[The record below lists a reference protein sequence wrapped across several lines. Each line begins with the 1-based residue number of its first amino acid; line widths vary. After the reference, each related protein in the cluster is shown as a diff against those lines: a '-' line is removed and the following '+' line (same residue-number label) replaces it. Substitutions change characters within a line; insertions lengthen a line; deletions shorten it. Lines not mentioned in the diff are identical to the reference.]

1 MRTVTIYTDGACRGN
16 PGPGGWAAVLTCDE
30 HVRELAGAEPQT
42 TNNRMELQAIVRGLA
57 AIRKPCEITVLSDS
71 RYAIGALTG
80 NKNKTNLDLI
90 GEAQLHVSRIGALG
104 GRVRF
109 SHVNGHAGCPLN
121 ERCDQLAREQAAATQ
136 PEAGA

>member
-30 HVRELAGAEPQT
+30 RVRELAGAEPQT

-80 NKNKTNLDLI
+80 NRARANLDLV
-90 GEAQLHVSRIGALG
+90 GEAQLHVSRIAALG
-104 GRVRF
+104 GRVSF
-109 SHVNGHAGCPLN
+109 EHVNGHAGNPLN
-121 ERCDQLAREQAAATQ
+121 ERCDRLAREQAASTQ
-136 PEAGA
+136 TRAGA

>member
-42 TNNRMELQAIVRGLA
+42 TNNRMELQAIVRGLE

-71 RYAIGALTG
+71 KYAIGALTG
-80 NKNKTNLDLI
+80 NKSKANLDLI

-104 GRVRF
+104 GCVRF
-109 SHVNGHAGCPLN
+109 AHLNGHTGNPLN
-121 ERCDQLAREQAAATQ
+121 ERCDRLAREQTRG
-136 PEAGA
+136 GA

>member
-80 NKNKTNLDLI
+80 NKARANLDLV
-90 GEAQLHVSRIGALG
+90 GEAQLHVSRIVTLG
-104 GRVRF
+104 GRVSF